1 MRFRYVYMGL
11 IGIMVLILLLLTD
24 PDSGLID
31 NLPFGATTLGYVLFC
46 FKSVLGVIFLHVSR
60 KALMDYVDLNALF
73 DKATTSSEGSGL
85 AIIGVGLIYLS
96 IALIF
101 LAVALI

>member
-11 IGIMVLILLLLTD
+11 ITTLVLALLLLTD
-24 PDSGLID
+24 PDSGLIN
-31 NLPFGATTLGYVLFC
+31 NLPFGATTLGYILFC
-46 FKSVLGVIFLHVSR
+46 FKAVLGVVFLHVSR
-60 KALMDYVDLNALF
+60 KGLMDYIDLKSVF
-73 DKATTSSEGSGL
+73 DKAMTSSEGAGL
-85 AIIGVGLIYLS
+85 ATIGIGLVFLS

>member
-11 IGIMVLILLLLTD
+11 IVTLVLALLLLTD

-31 NLPFGATTLGYVLFC
+31 NLPFGATTLVYILFC
-46 FKSVLGVIFLHVSR
+46 FKSVLGVVFLHVSR
-60 KALMDYVDLNALF
+60 RALLDYIDLKSVF
-73 DKATTSSEGSGL
+73 DKAMTSSEGAGS
-85 AIIGVGLIYLS
+85 ATIGIGLIFLS